1 MKKFYT
7 LLITAIFGFAF
18 SQNTVNFT
26 GETINWQ
33 FPPLV
38 NTAQVSAWGGG
49 GAGGAANGGNGNK
62 VGAGGGGGA
71 FAMLNAM
78 PVNPSTIYSGVAG
91 PGGVAGSGN
100 GGNGTDSWF
109 NSNTMLLAKGGSGG
123 GSGGTGTYGC
133 LLYTSRCV

>member
-18 SQNTVNFT
+18 SQNPVYFT
-26 GETINWQ
+26 GGTISWQ

-38 NTAQVSAWGGG
+38 TTAQVSAWGGG
-49 GAGGAANGGNGNK
+49 GAGGATTGGNGTK

-91 PGGVAGSGN
+91 A
-100 GGNGTDSWF
+100 
-109 NSNTMLLAKGGSGG
+109 G
-123 GSGGTGTYGC
+123 GSGGTGNGKRY
-133 LLYTSRCV
+133 